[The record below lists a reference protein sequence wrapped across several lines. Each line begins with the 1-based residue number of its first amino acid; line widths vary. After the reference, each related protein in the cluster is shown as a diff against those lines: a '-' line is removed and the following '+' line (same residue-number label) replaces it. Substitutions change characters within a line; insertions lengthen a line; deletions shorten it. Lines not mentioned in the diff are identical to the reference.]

1 MKTGT
6 GIGAGSILPGGGESK
21 LKVVK
26 EAAEN
31 DSQVTED
38 LAKKAKEDFSDDEI
52 EREDE
57 LCRSPEK
64 RIDLSQVEIS
74 SPSKKSKQVK
84 PLISA
89 EEASKIIEK

>member
-6 GIGAGSILPGGGESK
+6 GVGNLLPGGGESG
-21 LKVVK
+21 LNVVK

-38 LAKKAKEDFSDDEI
+38 LAKKAHDDFSDED

-57 LCRSPEK
+57 EDLHRSPMK
-64 RIDLSQVEIS
+64 VDLSTIEI
-74 SPSKKSKQVK
+74 
-84 PLISA
+84 
-89 EEASKIIEK
+89 